1 MTILWIYDQPLIPE
15 AGGTERITSLVAKGL
30 TERGHKCLGI
40 LVFNKSDGSMTFDG
54 NRVIDLYAFL
64 KENKVDI
71 VINQIA
77 YATWLLEA
85 FLNNGGRRWHQ
96 EVGKIISCL
105 HFDPCNP
112 SVIQLLKSQDN
123 WTFRHYINFIKF
135 SIFKARYRNRQQK
148 TEAEA
153 YNFIYGNSN
162 AFVALSET
170 HFNYMHKVMN
180 RKEYSKL
187 YAIGNP
193 LTFDIEL
200 SAAKLAD
207 KKNTIIV
214 CARMSEYHKRI
225 SIVLKAW
232 RRLLKEHTA
241 DGWSLKIVGD
251 GPDLE
256 RYKSYAFRKR
266 LSRIEFLGH
275 QNPEP
280 FYREAKVLL
289 LTSSAEGWGLTLTEA
304 MQYGVVPVVMNS
316 SSVYNEIITHLHD
329 GFLTPNNNIRAFIKS
344 IASLINDPRR
354 LDSMQRNAL
363 QSSKKFTL
371 PKAIDKWEQLLY
383 QL

>member
-40 LVFNKSDGSMTFDG
+40 LVFNKGVGSMTYDG
-54 NRVIDLYAFL
+54 NKVIDLYEFL

-77 YATWLLEA
+77 YAAWLLEA
-85 FLNNGGRRWHQ
+85 FLNNGGRRWH
-96 EVGKIISCL
+96 EDGGKIISCL

-193 LTFDIEL
+193 LTFDIEVTP
-200 SAAKLAD
+200 AD
-207 KKNTIIV
+207 LGNKENIILV

-225 SIVLKAW
+225 SIILKTW
-232 RRLLKEHTA
+232 QRLLKQHTV
-241 DGWSLKIVGD
+241 DGWSLKIVGN
-251 GPDLE
+251 GPDLG
-256 RYKSYAFRKR
+256 RYKSFALRKE

-280 FYREAKVLL
+280 FYREAKILL

-329 GFLTPNNNIRAFIKS
+329 GFLTPNNNIGVFTKT
-344 IASLINDPRR
+344 IASLINDPHR
-354 LDSMQRNAL
+354 LDAMQYNAL
-363 QSSKKFTL
+363 ESSKKFTL
-371 PKAIDKWEQLLY
+371 TKATNKWERLLNQL
-383 QL
+383 